1 MPTVLAVRGA
11 GFVTCVGARMP
22 TGLTVR
28 GDAGRV
34 ALVSCLVGL
43 VVCRCLKRLSVGGC
57 GCGFDVLCGLARAAV
72 GVSLVSCRGWT
83 VDVLVAGFLWRGW
96 EGESV
101 GAGLLC
107 TFSLRLCGETVE

>member
-1 MPTVLAVRGA
+1 MPTVLAARGA
-11 GFVTCVGARMP
+11 GFVSCVGARVP

-43 VVCRCLKRLSVGGC
+43 MVCMCLRRLSVSGRVR
-57 GCGFDVLCGLARAAV
+57 GFDVLCGIARAAV

-83 VDVLVAGFLWRGW
+83 VEVVIAGFLWLS
-96 EGESV
+96 GED
-101 GAGLLC
+101 GRDGLLG
-107 TFSLRLCGETVE
+107 TFGRGLCGETVR

>member
-1 MPTVLAVRGA
+1 MPTVLAARGA
-11 GFVTCVGARMP
+11 GFVSCVGARVP

-43 VVCRCLKRLSVGGC
+43 VVCRCLKRLSVSGC
-57 GCGFDVLCGLARAAV
+57 GCGFDVLCGIARATV

-83 VDVLVAGFLWRGW
+83 VDVLIAGFLWLS
-96 EGESV
+96 GENGSV
-101 GAGLLC
+101 GAGLLS
-107 TFSLRLCGETVE
+107 TFGRRLCGETVK